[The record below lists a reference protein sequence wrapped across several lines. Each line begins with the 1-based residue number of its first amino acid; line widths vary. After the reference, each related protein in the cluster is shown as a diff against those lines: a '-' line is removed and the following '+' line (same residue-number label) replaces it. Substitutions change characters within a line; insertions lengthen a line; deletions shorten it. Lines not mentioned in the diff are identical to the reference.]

1 MFDDGDRAGAPHVGL
16 ISASLAKTRWPNED
30 PIGKVLEFGN
40 MDGDLTPIT
49 IVGVVGDV
57 REARLDASPDAA
69 VYVDYRQRPRY
80 ASMFSVVMAT
90 TTPASVMNQVRA
102 AVQRLRPDLPVRM
115 STVESLVGASLAQQR
130 FMLLLVGV
138 FGAIALLLASLG
150 VYSVISYL
158 VALRSHELS
167 IRVALGAAAHDV
179 VRLVLGQ
186 GLSLALTGA
195 VLGAVGAVA
204 VTRLLKTVL
213 YEVSPTDPV
222 AFGAVLALLAVVA
235 VVASYLPARRAARVD
250 PMDVLRAS

>member
-1 MFDDGDRAGAPHVGL
+1 
-16 ISASLAKTRWPNED
+16 
-30 PIGKVLEFGN
+30 
-40 MDGDLTPIT
+40 
-49 IVGVVGDV
+49 
-57 REARLDASPDAA
+57 
-69 VYVDYRQRPRY
+69 
-80 ASMFSVVMAT
+80 
-90 TTPASVMNQVRA
+90 
-102 AVQRLRPDLPVRM
+102 
-115 STVESLVGASLAQQR
+115 
-130 FMLLLVGV
+130 MLLLVGV

-167 IRVALGAAAHDV
+167 IRVALGAAARDV

-186 GLSLALTGA
+186 GVSLALTGA

-222 AFGAVLALLAVVA
+222 AFGGVLALLAIVA

-250 PMDVLRAS
+250 PMDALRGS